1 MIDSDVVFEK
11 IKQIQNCLRR
21 IQEVTHGKVDA
32 LNNIDAQDIFVLNL
46 QRSVQVAIDLAAH
59 IIADEGL
66 GLPSELKEN
75 FLILEKAGIIKPD
88 LSRKLQKMVGFRNIA
103 VHDYKSIDVD
113 VLKVVLTDRLIDLED
128 FYSAVLKHFKLG
140 SDV

>member
-1 MIDSDVVFEK
+1 MVDQDVIFEK
-11 IKQIQNCLRR
+11 IKQLQNCLRR
-21 IQEVTHGKVDA
+21 IQDVTHGKVES
-32 LNNIDAQDIFVLNL
+32 LNNIDVQDIFVLNL

-75 FLILEKAGIIKPD
+75 FVILEKAGVINSA
-88 LSRKLQKMVGFRNIA
+88 LSKKLQKMVGFRNIA

-113 VLKVVLTDRLIDLED
+113 VLKVVLTDHLCDLED
-128 FYSAVLKHFKLG
+128 FYSTVLKHFKLG
-140 SDV
+140 